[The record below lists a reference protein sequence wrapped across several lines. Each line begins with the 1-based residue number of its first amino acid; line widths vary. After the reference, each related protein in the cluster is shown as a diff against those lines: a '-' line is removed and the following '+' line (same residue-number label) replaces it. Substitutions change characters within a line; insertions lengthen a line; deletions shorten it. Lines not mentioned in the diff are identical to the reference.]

1 MSDHRINWRLLRS
14 VVALSLP
21 TVVVVALGVRF
32 LVEDVP
38 VIVRDEK
45 ARVLVDTERT
55 AKAMRENPASA
66 DFVWVRGRGVVRGT
80 AQFGDYP
87 ADMSW
92 KDWNPE
98 SGTKRRDMWGWRSFD
113 GGRLVWA
120 RGVGAK
126 DGDTVYVRW
135 TNIVERDYAFMFY
148 LFGPMFLIVLVVI
161 TFFGAKFFVDY
172 VRSRDDFLAATAH
185 DLTTPLV
192 GMRYAIGRNDEDAK
206 VLNER
211 MIRLVTNIKDFLRLG
226 GKRPKPQRDEIDLV
240 KCYEEAYA
248 LFREDVRDVTDGS
261 DIPVEMGEMGTDP
274 TEPLK
279 NGPFAGPVPN
289 FAAVGDETLVVQILW
304 NLIGNDLKY
313 ALPFG
318 PVRVRFFRDGGF
330 VKVEFADEGQG
341 MSPREMARAF
351 DRYYRAKTVL
361 ESGKGGFGIGLC
373 TAREFAR
380 LMGGDLSVRANSP
393 RGCVFTLSLPAAKEG
408 NETVS

>member
-1 MSDHRINWRLLRS
+1 MRVGNWRLVRS

-21 TVVVVALGVRF
+21 TVVVVILGVRF
-32 LVEDVP
+32 LVVDVP
-38 VIVRDEK
+38 EIVRDEK
-45 ARVLVDTERT
+45 ARVLSSTEHA
-55 AKAMRENPASA
+55 AKAMREEPLLA
-66 DFVWVRGRGVVRGT
+66 DFVWERGRGIIRGT

-98 SGTKRRDMWGWRSFD
+98 SGTKRRDMWGWRAFD
-113 GGRLVWA
+113 GGCLVWA
-120 RGVGAK
+120 RGVGEK
-126 DGDTVYVRW
+126 DGETVYVRW
-135 TNIVERDYAFMFY
+135 TEIEERDYAFMFY
-148 LFGPMFLIVLVVI
+148 LFGPMFLLVLVGI
-161 TFFGAKFFVDY
+161 TFLGARFFVDY

-192 GMRYAIGRNDEDAK
+192 GMRYSIGRNDEEAK

-226 GKRPKPQRDEIDLV
+226 GKRPKPQRDEVDLV

-261 DIPVEMGEMGTDP
+261 DIPVAMGTDP
-274 TEPLK
+274 TKPLK
-279 NGPFAGPVPN
+279 NGLFAGPVPN
-289 FAAVGDETLVVQILW
+289 FVAVGDETLVVQILW

-318 PVRVRFFRDGGF
+318 PVRVRFFAEDGF
-330 VKVEFADEGQG
+330 VKVEFADEGKG
-341 MSPREMARAF
+341 MSRSEMARAF

-380 LMGGDLSVRANSP
+380 AMGGDLTVRANSP
-393 RGCVFTLSLPAAKEG
+393 HGCVFTLSLPAAKEG
-408 NETVS
+408 GK

>member
-1 MSDHRINWRLLRS
+1 MNWRLLRS
-14 VVALSLP
+14 VAALSLP

-45 ARVLVDTERT
+45 ARVLATTEQA
-55 AKAMRENPASA
+55 AKAMREDPLLA
-66 DFVWVRGRGVVRGT
+66 DFVWERGRGIIRGT

-98 SGTKRRDMWGWRSFD
+98 SGTKRRDMWGWRAFD
-113 GGRLVWA
+113 GGCLVWA
-120 RGVGAK
+120 RGVGEK
-126 DGDTVYVRW
+126 DGETVYVRW
-135 TNIVERDYAFMFY
+135 TEIEERDYAFMFY
-148 LFGPMFLIVLVVI
+148 LFGPMFLLVLVGI
-161 TFFGAKFFVDY
+161 TFLGARFFVDY

-192 GMRYAIGRNDEDAK
+192 GMRYSIGRNDEEAK

-226 GKRPKPQRDEIDLV
+226 GRRPEPQREEVDLV

-248 LFREDVRDVTDGS
+248 LFREDVRDLTDGS
-261 DIPVEMGEMGTDP
+261 DIPVAMGTDP
-274 TEPLK
+274 AEPLK
-279 NGPFAGPVPN
+279 NGAFAGSVPA
-289 FAAVGDETLVVQILW
+289 FTALGDETLVIQILW

-318 PVRVRFFRDGGF
+318 PVRVRFFREGGF
-330 VKVEFADEGQG
+330 ACVEFADEGKG
-341 MSPREMARAF
+341 MSKREMARAF

-380 LMGGDLSVRANSP
+380 AMGGDLSVRANSP
-393 RGCVFTLSLPAAKEG
+393 HGCIFTLSLPAAKEG
-408 NETVS
+408 R

>member
-1 MSDHRINWRLLRS
+1 MQGWNLRLLRN

-32 LVEDVP
+32 LLNDVP

-45 ARVLVDTERT
+45 VRVRAASEHA
-55 AKAMRENPASA
+55 AKAMREDPLLA
-66 DFVWVRGRGVVRGT
+66 DFVWERGRGIVRGV
-80 AQFGDYP
+80 AEFGDYP

-92 KDWNPE
+92 KEWNPN
-98 SGTKRRDMWGWRSFD
+98 GGKRSRDMWGLREFD

-126 DGDTVYVRW
+126 DGETVYARW
-135 TNIVERDYAFMFY
+135 TDIEERDYAFMFY
-148 LFGPMFLIVLVVI
+148 LFGPIFLLVLVGI
-161 TFFGAKFFVDY
+161 TFLGARFFVDY
-172 VRSRDDFLAATAH
+172 VRARDDFLAATAH

-192 GMRYAIGRNDEDAK
+192 GMRYSIGRNDEEAK

-211 MIRLVTNIKDFLRLG
+211 MIRLVANIKDFLRLG
-226 GKRPKPQRDEIDLV
+226 GKRPEPRRDEIDLV

-248 LFREDVRDVTDGS
+248 LFRDDVRDATDGS
-261 DIPVEMGEMGTDP
+261 DLPVEMGTDP
-274 TEPLK
+274 AEPLE
-279 NGPFAGPVPN
+279 N
-289 FAAVGDETLVVQILW
+289 AAVGDETLVVQILW

-330 VKVEFADEGQG
+330 ACVEFADGGKG
-341 MSPREMARAF
+341 MSKREMARAF

-380 LMGGDLSVRANSP
+380 SMGGDLVVRANSP
-393 RGCVFTLSLPAAKEG
+393 RGCVFTLSLPVAKGGDEA
-408 NETVS
+408 VS

>member
-1 MSDHRINWRLLRS
+1 MRVGNWRLVRS

-21 TVVVVALGVRF
+21 TFVVVILGVRF
-32 LVEDVP
+32 LVVDVP
-38 VIVRDEK
+38 EIVRDEK
-45 ARVLVDTERT
+45 ARVLSSTEHA
-55 AKAMRENPASA
+55 AKAMREEPLLA
-66 DFVWVRGRGVVRGT
+66 DFVWERGRGIIRGT

-87 ADMSW
+87 ANMSW

-98 SGTKRRDMWGWRSFD
+98 SGTKRRDMWGWRALD
-113 GGRLVWA
+113 GGRLVWV
-120 RGVGAK
+120 RGVGEK
-126 DGDTVYVRW
+126 DGETVYVRW
-135 TNIVERDYAFMFY
+135 TEIEERDYAFMFY
-148 LFGPMFLIVLVVI
+148 LFGPMFLLVLVGI
-161 TFFGAKFFVDY
+161 TFLGARFFVDY

-192 GMRYAIGRNDEDAK
+192 GMRYSIGRNDEEAK

-226 GKRPKPQRDEIDLV
+226 GKRPKPQRDEVDLV

-261 DIPVEMGEMGTDP
+261 DIPVAMGTDP
-274 TEPLK
+274 TKPLK
-279 NGPFAGPVPN
+279 NGLFAGPVPN
-289 FAAVGDETLVVQILW
+289 FVAVGDETLVVQILW

-318 PVRVRFFRDGGF
+318 PVRVRFYREGGF
-330 VKVEFADEGQG
+330 ACVEFADEGKG
-341 MSPREMARAF
+341 MSRSEMARAF

-380 LMGGDLSVRANSP
+380 AMGGDLTVRANSP
-393 RGCVFTLSLPAAKEG
+393 HGCVFTLSLPAAKEG
-408 NETVS
+408 GK

>member
-1 MSDHRINWRLLRS
+1 MFGGNWRLLRS

-21 TVVVVALGVRF
+21 TVVVVALGIRF

-45 ARVLVDTERT
+45 ARVLSSAEHA
-55 AKAMRENPASA
+55 AKAMREDPLLA
-66 DFVWVRGRGVVRGT
+66 DFVWERGRGVIRGA

-98 SGTKRRDMWGWRSFD
+98 SGTKRRDMWGWRAFD

-120 RGVGAK
+120 RGVGEK
-126 DGDTVYVRW
+126 DGETVYVRW
-135 TNIVERDYAFMFY
+135 TDIEERDYAFMFY
-148 LFGPMFLIVLVVI
+148 LFGPMFLLVLVGI
-161 TFFGAKFFVDY
+161 TFLGARFFVDY

-192 GMRYAIGRNDEDAK
+192 GMRYSIGRNDEEAK

-211 MIRLVTNIKDFLRLG
+211 MIRLVANIKDFLRLG
-226 GKRPKPQRDEIDLV
+226 GKRPRPQRDPFNV
-240 KCYEEAYA
+240 RSAYNEAYA
-248 LFREDVRDVTDGS
+248 LFREDYRDLFDGE
-261 DIPVEMGEMGTDP
+261 DVKVEVAQEN
-274 TEPLK
+274 PL
-279 NGPFAGPVPN
+279 P
-289 FAAVGDETLVVQILW
+289 AALGDETLTIQILW
-304 NLIGNDLKY
+304 NLLGNDLKY
-313 ALPFG
+313 AAPHG
-318 PVRVRFFRDGGF
+318 PVRVRIFEDGGF
-330 VKVEFADEGQG
+330 VKVEFLDEGQG

-380 LMGGDLSVRANSP
+380 AMGGDLSVRANSP
-393 RGCVFTLSLPAAKEG
+393 HGCIFTLSLPAAKEG
-408 NETVS
+408 R

>member
-1 MSDHRINWRLLRS
+1 MRRINWRLLRS

-45 ARVLVDTERT
+45 ARVLSSTEHA
-55 AKAMRENPASA
+55 AKAMREEPLLA
-66 DFVWVRGRGVVRGT
+66 DFVWERGRGVVRGT

-120 RGVGAK
+120 RGVGE
-126 DGDTVYVRW
+126 G
-135 TNIVERDYAFMFY
+135 
-148 LFGPMFLIVLVVI
+148 I
-161 TFFGAKFFVDY
+161 TFLGARFFVDY

-192 GMRYAIGRNDEDAK
+192 GMRYSIGRNDEEAK

-211 MIRLVTNIKDFLRLG
+211 MVRLVANIKDFLRLG
-226 GKRPKPQRDEIDLV
+226 GKRPRPQRDEVDLV
-240 KCYEEAYA
+240 KCYKEAYA
-248 LFREDVRDVTDGS
+248 LFREDVRDATDGA
-261 DIPVEMGEMGTDP
+261 DIPVEMGTGP

-279 NGPFAGPVPN
+279 NGTFAGPVPN
-289 FAAVGDETLVVQILW
+289 FTAMGDETLVIQILW

-318 PVRVRFFRDGGF
+318 PVRVRFYREGGF
-330 VKVEFADEGQG
+330 VCVEFVDEGQG
-341 MSPREMARAF
+341 MSKREMARAF

-380 LMGGDLSVRANSP
+380 SMGGDLTVRANSP
-393 RGCVFTLSLPAAKEG
+393 HGCIFTLSLPAAKGG
-408 NETVS
+408 NEAVS

>member
-1 MSDHRINWRLLRS
+1 MRVGNWRLVRS

-21 TVVVVALGVRF
+21 TFVVVILGVRF
-32 LVEDVP
+32 LVVDVP
-38 VIVRDEK
+38 EIVRDEK
-45 ARVLVDTERT
+45 ARVLSSTEHA
-55 AKAMRENPASA
+55 AKAMREEPLLA
-66 DFVWVRGRGVVRGT
+66 DFVWERGRGIIRGT

-98 SGTKRRDMWGWRSFD
+98 SGTKRRDMWGWRALD

-120 RGVGAK
+120 RGVGEK
-126 DGDTVYVRW
+126 DGETVYVRW
-135 TNIVERDYAFMFY
+135 TEIEERDYAFMFY
-148 LFGPMFLIVLVVI
+148 LFGPMFLLVLVSI
-161 TFFGAKFFVDY
+161 TFLGARFFVDY

-192 GMRYAIGRNDEDAK
+192 GMRYSIGRNDEEAK

-226 GKRPKPQRDEIDLV
+226 GKRPKPQRDEVDLV

-261 DIPVEMGEMGTDP
+261 DIPVAMGTDP
-274 TEPLK
+274 TKPLK
-279 NGPFAGPVPN
+279 NSLFAGPVPN
-289 FAAVGDETLVVQILW
+289 FVAVGDETLVVQILW

-318 PVRVRFFRDGGF
+318 PVRVRFYREGGF
-330 VKVEFADEGQG
+330 ACVEFADEGKG
-341 MSPREMARAF
+341 MSRSEMARAF

-380 LMGGDLSVRANSP
+380 AMGGDLAVRANEP
-393 RGCVFTLSLPAAKEG
+393 KGCVFTLSLPAAKGG
-408 NETVS
+408 NEAVS

>member
-1 MSDHRINWRLLRS
+1 MYGGNWRLLRS
-14 VVALSLP
+14 VAALSLP
-21 TVVVVALGVRF
+21 TVVVVVLGVRF

-38 VIVRDEK
+38 VMVRDEK
-45 ARVLVDTERT
+45 ARVRSATEHA
-55 AKAMRENPASA
+55 AKAMREDPLLA
-66 DFVWVRGRGVVRGT
+66 DFVWERGRGVVSGV

-98 SGTKRRDMWGWRSFD
+98 SGTKRRDMWGWRVFD

-120 RGVGAK
+120 RGVGEK
-126 DGDTVYVRW
+126 DGETVYVRW
-135 TNIVERDYAFMFY
+135 TDIEERDYAFMFY
-148 LFGPMFLIVLVVI
+148 MFVPLFLLVLVGI
-161 TFFGAKFFVDY
+161 TFLGARFFVDY

-192 GMRYAIGRNDEDAK
+192 GMRYSIGRNDEEAK
-206 VLNER
+206 ALNER

-226 GKRPKPQRDEIDLV
+226 GKRPRPQRDEVDLV

-261 DIPVEMGEMGTDP
+261 DIPVAMGTDP
-274 TEPLK
+274 TGPLK

-289 FAAVGDETLVVQILW
+289 FVAVGDETLVVQILW

-318 PVRVRFFRDGGF
+318 PVRVRFYREDGF
-330 VKVEFADEGQG
+330 VNVELADEGQG

-380 LMGGDLSVRANSP
+380 SMGGDLSVRANSP
-393 RGCVFTLSLPAAKEG
+393 HGCVFTLSLPAAKEG
-408 NETVS
+408 GK

>member
-1 MSDHRINWRLLRS
+1 MNWRLLRS

-21 TVVVVALGVRF
+21 TVVVVVLGVRF

-38 VIVRDEK
+38 VMVRDEK
-45 ARVLVDTERT
+45 ARVRAVTEQV
-55 AKAMRENPASA
+55 AKAMREDPLLSE
-66 DFVWVRGRGVVRGT
+66 FVWERGHGVIRGT

-98 SGTKRRDMWGWRSFD
+98 SGTKRRDMWGWRAFD

-120 RGVGAK
+120 RGVGEK
-126 DGDTVYVRW
+126 DGETVYVRW
-135 TNIVERDYAFMFY
+135 TDIEERDYAFMFY
-148 LFGPMFLIVLVVI
+148 LFGPMFLIVLVGI
-161 TFFGAKFFVDY
+161 TFLGARFFVDY

-192 GMRYAIGRNDEDAK
+192 GMRYSIGRNDEEAK

-240 KCYEEAYA
+240 KCYEEAYS
-248 LFREDVRDVTDGS
+248 LFREDIRDITDGS
-261 DIPVEMGEMGTDP
+261 DIPVRVGTGP

-279 NGPFAGPVPN
+279 NGTFAGPVPN
-289 FAAVGDETLVVQILW
+289 FPNFVAVGDETLVVQILW

-318 PVRVRFFRDGGF
+318 PVRVRFFREGGF
-330 VKVEFADEGQG
+330 VCVEFADEGRG
-341 MSPREMARAF
+341 MSKREMARAF

-380 LMGGDLSVRANSP
+380 SMGGDLSVRANSP
-393 RGCVFTLSLPAAKEG
+393 HGCIFTLSLPAAKEG
-408 NETVS
+408 GE

>member
-1 MSDHRINWRLLRS
+1 MNWRLLRS

-38 VIVRDEK
+38 MMVRDEK
-45 ARVLVDTERT
+45 ARVRAATEHA
-55 AKAMRENPASA
+55 AKTMREDPLLS
-66 DFVWVRGRGVVRGT
+66 DFVWERGRGVIRGT

-98 SGTKRRDMWGWRSFD
+98 SGTKRRDMWGWRALD

-120 RGVGAK
+120 RGIGEK
-126 DGDTVYVRW
+126 DGETVYVRW
-135 TNIVERDYAFMFY
+135 TDIEERDYAFMFY
-148 LFGPMFLIVLVVI
+148 MFVPLFLLVLVGI
-161 TFFGAKFFVDY
+161 TFLGARFFVDY

-192 GMRYAIGRNDEDAK
+192 GMRYSIGRNDEEAK

-211 MIRLVTNIKDFLRLG
+211 MIRLVNNIKDFLRLG
-226 GKRPKPQRDEIDLV
+226 GKRPKPQRDEVDLA

-248 LFREDVRDVTDGS
+248 LFREDVRDVTDGA
-261 DIPVEMGEMGTDP
+261 DIPVVMGTDP

-279 NGPFAGPVPN
+279 NGAFAGPVPN
-289 FAAVGDETLVVQILW
+289 FVAVGDETLVVQILW

-318 PVRVRFFRDGGF
+318 SVRVRFYHEGGF
-330 VKVEFADEGQG
+330 VCVEFADEGQG

-380 LMGGDLSVRANSP
+380 SMGGDLSVRANSP
-393 RGCVFTLSLPAAKEG
+393 HGCVFTLSLPAAKEG
-408 NETVS
+408 GE

>member
-1 MSDHRINWRLLRS
+1 MNWRLLRS

-38 VIVRDEK
+38 MMVRDEK
-45 ARVLVDTERT
+45 ARVRAVTEQV
-55 AKAMRENPASA
+55 AKAMREDPLLS
-66 DFVWVRGRGVVRGT
+66 DFVWERGRGVVRGT

-120 RGVGAK
+120 RGVGEK
-126 DGDTVYVRW
+126 DGETVYVRW
-135 TNIVERDYAFMFY
+135 TDIEERDYEFMFY
-148 LFGPMFLIVLVVI
+148 LFGPMFLIVLVGI
-161 TFFGAKFFVDY
+161 TFLGARFFVDY

-192 GMRYAIGRNDEDAK
+192 GMRYSIGRNDEEAK

-226 GKRPKPQRDEIDLV
+226 GRRPEPQRDEVDLV

-248 LFREDVRDVTDGS
+248 LFREDVRDVADGS
-261 DIPVEMGEMGTDP
+261 DIPVAMGTDP

-279 NGPFAGPVPN
+279 NGTFAGPVPN
-289 FAAVGDETLVVQILW
+289 FVAVGDETLVVQILW

-318 PVRVRFFRDGGF
+318 PVRVRFYREDGF
-330 VKVEFADEGQG
+330 VCVEFADEGQG

-380 LMGGDLSVRANSP
+380 SMGGDLSVLANSP
-393 RGCVFTLSLPAAKEG
+393 HGCVFTLSLPAAKEG
-408 NETVS
+408 GK

>member
-1 MSDHRINWRLLRS
+1 MRRINWRLLRS

-32 LVEDVP
+32 LVEDRFLVVDVP
-38 VIVRDEK
+38 KMVRDEK
-45 ARVLVDTERT
+45 ARVLAVSERA
-55 AKAMRENPASA
+55 AKAMRDDPASA
-66 DFVWVRGRGVVRGT
+66 DFVWERGRGVVRGV
-80 AQFGDYP
+80 AEYGEYP

-98 SGTKRRDMWGWRSFD
+98 SGTKRRDMWGWRAFD

-120 RGVGAK
+120 RGVGEK
-126 DGDTVYVRW
+126 DGETVYVRW
-135 TNIVERDYAFMFY
+135 TDIEERDYAFMFY
-148 LFGPMFLIVLVVI
+148 LFGPMFLIVLVGI
-161 TFFGAKFFVDY
+161 TFLGARFFVDY

-192 GMRYAIGRNDEDAK
+192 GMRYSIGRNDEEAK

-211 MIRLVTNIKDFLRLG
+211 MIRLVANIKDFLRLG
-226 GKRPKPQRDEIDLV
+226 GKRPKPQRDEVDLV
-240 KCYEEAYA
+240 KCYKEAYA
-248 LFREDVRDVTDGS
+248 LFREDVRDLTDGS
-261 DIPVEMGEMGTDP
+261 DIPVDMGTDP

-279 NGPFAGPVPN
+279 NGTFAGSVPN

-318 PVRVRFFRDGGF
+318 PVRVRFFRERGF
-330 VKVEFADEGQG
+330 VCVEFADEGKG
-341 MSPREMARAF
+341 MSPREMRRAF

-380 LMGGDLSVRANSP
+380 SMGGDLSVR
-393 RGCVFTLSLPAAKEG
+393 GGEG
-408 NETVS
+408 GQ